1 MANQKITTYP
11 TAAPDVP
18 DNTTDFNNLSPRIHW
33 FPNSKVIVPGSFTAS
48 HGDKFYFG
56 SDNAFGPGTAPND
69 ANGGIWSTNSNDGW
83 KMTMNVGLTHQQN
96 IEISFNTTSRFLP
109 APMFNGYAFY
119 YNANYAGNHAIWL
132 RKHASVWIHKDGVQK
147 RYVSYGGSTS
157 PPGTGDRYYKSTF
170 YNDVVR
176 NFGSDWYFS
185 GLLFHLNATSSGVGS
200 DTTSIKIYKAYVSHK
215 GRTNSSNY
223 RLLLPKPRTLANINA
238 SNIAFG

>member
-83 KMTMNVGLTHQQN
+83 KMTMNVGSAN
-96 IEISFNTTSRFLP
+96 IPVLNGAPSGPAVGDMWFNTGD
-109 APMFNGYAFY
+109 NGLY
-119 YNANYAGNHAIWL
+119 I
-132 RKHASVWIHKDGVQK
+132 RRS
-147 RYVSYGGSTS
+147 
-157 PPGTGDRYYKSTF
+157 
-170 YNDVVR
+170 
-176 NFGSDWYFS
+176 
-185 GLLFHLNATSSGVGS
+185 
-200 DTTSIKIYKAYVSHK
+200 
-215 GRTNSSNY
+215 
-223 RLLLPKPRTLANINA
+223 
-238 SNIAFG
+238 